1 MKKMFTIIL
10 AFTFMGS
17 VAMSQTDRSKQ
28 PAPGHTP
35 SFKLPKAQHVT
46 LKNGLAIMLVEHHE
60 LPVVSMQLVFQ
71 SGSANDPLDKP
82 GVASVTF
89 DMMDEGTA
97 KRDALQIAE
106 DLAFLG
112 ASMGLNAGVD
122 GSFIM
127 LQTLKEKL
135 NDALEIFSDVLLNPS
150 FPQKEFDRIQ
160 KTRLA
165 SLLQENDQP
174 AIVATK
180 AFNKVIFGA
189 NHPYGSPANGSPAS
203 IKSMTV
209 ADLKKFYGEVVLPN
223 NATLI
228 VTGNVTLKELV
239 PILERYLGS
248 WQKWAASTLKIN
260 AKDLRAKSGIFLV
273 DKPQAPQ
280 SQLRIGHVGVSRDNP
295 DYFAIEVMN
304 TILGGQFTSRIN
316 YNLRERRGYTYGA
329 RSGFSYRKFAGP
341 FVASAGV
348 KSSVTDSSVIETLY
362 EIKRIRDEAVTAEEL
377 ADAKM
382 SMMLRYPTNFETP
395 AQIAS
400 QLANIVLYNLGD
412 DYFNKYIDNIKKV
425 TIADVQ
431 RVAKMYLSPENLSV
445 VIVGDVATIKEPLE
459 KLNRGK
465 AVILNSEGEVI
476 N

>member
-1 MKKMFTIIL
+1 MFTIIL
-10 AFTFMGS
+10 AITLLGS
-17 VAMSQTDRSKQ
+17 VAMSQIDRSKH
-28 PAPGHTP
+28 PAPGPTP
-35 SFKLPKAQHVT
+35 SFKLPKAQHAK

-122 GSFIM
+122 GSSIM
-127 LQTLKEKL
+127 LQTLEEKL

-189 NHPYGSPANGSPAS
+189 HHPYGLPANGSPAS

-209 ADLKKFYGEVVLPN
+209 ADLKKFYAEVVLPN

-228 VTGNVTLKELV
+228 VTGNVTLKELA

-248 WQKWAASTLKIN
+248 WQKGDASTLKIN

-273 DKPQAPQ
+273 DKSQAPQ

-295 DYFAIEVMN
+295 DYFSIEVMN

-341 FVASAGV
+341 FLTSAGV